1 MRYFYLENYGCQMNR
16 ADSNSL
22 IHSLRDIGFIQ
33 TDDMKKADSII
44 INTCSVRERA
54 EERVFGRV
62 RYFAFIKKRFNKNLK
77 IIIMGCMAQTSKD
90 TLYSFGADNVF
101 DVYNE
106 IDIAQYLKSDILD
119 EKEFNKDYVF
129 HKPYIDDIYTHKAF
143 LPITHGCDNWCSYCI
158 VPHTRGHLLSRKSS
172 EILEGVRQLI
182 GEGAKDITLL
192 GQNVNSY
199 GLDTDDITFT
209 DLLYE
214 IDKIIGDNDIWLK
227 FMTSHPKDFDK
238 TIAIAI
244 RDLSSLC
251 EHLHLPFQSGSNRI
265 LDVMNRKYTIED
277 YLEKVSYLRDIDPSF
292 VLSTDIIVGFALET
306 ESEFQETL
314 NVVTSVGFEE
324 AYLYRYSERP
334 LTVASQKNIPYDVD
348 KGKDMLS
355 RLIGVQRKIAH
366 DLLSKQVGKTLKVM
380 IDFIAKDKK
389 NYLAKTRDNRSIIID
404 GSNGKTYTSGDI
416 YNVQI
421 KSIRG
426 HSLMGEII

>member
-1 MRYFYLENYGCQMNR
+1 MKYFYLENYGCQMNR

-22 IHSLRDIGFIQ
+22 IHSLRDEGFIQ
-33 TDDMKKADSII
+33 TDNIEKSNSVI
-44 INTCSVRERA
+44 INTCSVREHA
-54 EERVFGRV
+54 ETRVFGRV
-62 RYFAFIKKRFNKNLK
+62 RYFASIKRKYNKSLK

-90 TLYSFGADNVF
+90 ILYSLGADNVF

-106 IDIAQYLKSDILD
+106 IDIAQYLKNDTQD
-119 EKEFNKDYVF
+119 KKEFNKNYVF

-158 VPHTRGHLLSRKSS
+158 VPHTRGHLISRKSS
-172 EILEGVRQLI
+172 EILEGVRRLV

-199 GLDTDDITFT
+199 GLDINDMTFT

-214 IDKIIGDNDIWLK
+214 IDKIIGDDNIWLK

-238 TIAIAI
+238 SIAVAI
-244 RDLSSLC
+244 RDLDSVC
-251 EHLHLPFQSGSNRI
+251 ECLHLPFQSGSNRV
-265 LDVMNRKYTIED
+265 LNVMNRKYTIEE
-277 YLEKVSYLRDIDPSF
+277 YLEKVSYLRDINPSF

-314 NVVTSVGFEE
+314 NIVETVGFEE

-334 LTVASQKNIPYDVD
+334 LTVASQKNISYDID

-355 RLIGVQRKIAH
+355 RLIDVQRRISH
-366 DLLSKQVGKTLKVM
+366 ELLSKQVGKTLKVM

-389 NYLAKTRDNRSIIID
+389 NYLAKSRENRSIIID
-404 GSNGKTYTSGDI
+404 GSNGKKYTSGDI
-416 YNVQI
+416 YNVQV

-426 HSLMGEII
+426 HSLMGDII